1 MREIRKSKVE
11 NLEFYIVK
19 EEYINFLSKYDSH
32 IAYNKDEHR
41 PYVGVVL
48 EIEDKKYFAPLS
60 SPKEQHKK
68 YKENFTFFKLENN
81 NKELGIIRFADMLPV
96 PIECLSKMDY
106 CKKSYGYRR
115 LLSEQYTQI
124 NITKNKERIKEKA
137 KQIYDI
143 VTSDSCTA
151 KARFY
156 KQLSCSYK
164 FLEEKCEEY
173 RKMYLT

>member
-32 IAYNKDEHR
+32 IAYNKEEHR

-68 YKENFTFFKLENN
+68 YKENFTFLNLK
-81 NKELGIIRFADMLPV
+81 ITI
-96 PIECLSKMDY
+96 
-106 CKKSYGYRR
+106 KSWV
-115 LLSEQYTQI
+115 LLDLRT
-124 NITKNKERIKEKA
+124 
-137 KQIYDI
+137 
-143 VTSDSCTA
+143 C
-151 KARFY
+151 
-156 KQLSCSYK
+156 
-164 FLEEKCEEY
+164 FLCQ
-173 RKMYLT
+173 